1 MKSIEVRQEKQ
12 KQDVLDLLRKTPI
25 VQIVCERT
33 GVSRATFYRW
43 KEKDKTFAKE
53 ADEALTQGASL
64 INDLA
69 ESHLISR
76 IKEQDLTA
84 IIFWLK
90 NHHPQYR
97 SELKT
102 EVNVGDNRKIIVSWL
117 NGEEVTK

>member
-1 MKSIEVRQEKQ
+1 MKSIEKRQEKQ
-12 KQDVLDLLRKTPI
+12 KQEVLDLLRKTPI

-43 KEKDKTFAKE
+43 KEKDKVFAKQ
-53 ADEALTQGASL
+53 ADESLTQGSNL

-90 NHHPQYR
+90 NHHSQYR
-97 SELKT
+97 NEAKT
-102 EVNVGDNRKIIVSWL
+102 EINVGDNRKIIVSWL
-117 NGEEVTK
+117 NGEDVTK